1 VQIIVCG
8 DGLNC
13 GKFCVEVGGSCK
25 KCFLMLASVF
35 VRQALDLW
43 MAGCM
48 VFVFAAL
55 GEFAV
60 VKVLDVRYQLQK
72 NARVASV
79 PRVLPMVSTESQTSS
94 ASISKEYLIL
104 LNICKTWKILNI

>member
-1 VQIIVCG
+1 
-8 DGLNC
+8 
-13 GKFCVEVGGSCK
+13 
-25 KCFLMLASVF
+25 
-35 VRQALDLW
+35 

-79 PRVLPMVSTESQTSS
+79 PRVLPTVNTVLQISS
-94 ASISKEYLIL
+94 ANIL
-104 LNICKTWKILNI
+104 KHSFNLQNICKTWK

>member
-1 VQIIVCG
+1 
-8 DGLNC
+8 
-13 GKFCVEVGGSCK
+13 
-25 KCFLMLASVF
+25 
-35 VRQALDLW
+35 

-72 NARVASV
+72 NARVASL
-79 PRVLPMVSTESQTSS
+79 PRILPMVNI
-94 ASISKEYLIL
+94 ISFMSKYF
-104 LNICKTWKILNI
+104 KTLF